1 MKTLNALMAA
11 LVVELIEHDI
21 PGPLTQELSVF
32 ALWSDLAR
40 LAGETLPPH
49 VAALLDAPA
58 VERLAPPPPRQLVP
72 TARRGSF
79 ADWET
84 QFHEEPA

>member
-1 MKTLNALMAA
+1 MKSVNVLMAA

-21 PGPLTQELSVF
+21 PHPLTQELAVF

-40 LAGETLPPH
+40 LAGEAIPPA

-58 VERLAPPPPRQLVP
+58 AMCLGDVPPAFHAALAEPVRV
-72 TARRGSF
+72 A
-79 ADWET
+79 EY
-84 QFHEEPA
+84 EPA

>member
-1 MKTLNALMAA
+1 MKSLNVLMAA

-21 PGPLTQELSVF
+21 PSPMTQELSVF

-40 LAGETLPPH
+40 LAGEPVPSA

-58 VERLAPPPPRQLVP
+58 VACLPAVPPAFRAALAEPVRV
-72 TARRGSF
+72 A
-79 ADWET
+79 EY
-84 QFHEEPA
+84 EPA

>member
-1 MKTLNALMAA
+1 MKSINVLMAA

-21 PGPLTQELSVF
+21 PDPLTQELSVF

-40 LAGETLPPH
+40 LAGEAVPAA

-58 VERLAPPPPRQLVP
+58 ISHLPAVPHAFRAALAEPVRV
-72 TARRGSF
+72 A
-79 ADWET
+79 EY
-84 QFHEEPA
+84 EPA